1 MYKEAAP
8 LGNLKD
14 SNARMKVYE
23 HLTLVHNSEYYLKEH
38 QDIIDALRGKTNKR
52 PEKLMES
59 HIERTRKDLLDY
71 YRMIGS

>member
-1 MYKEAAP
+1 M
-8 LGNLKD
+8 
-14 SNARMKVYE
+14 
-23 HLTLVHNSEYYLKEH
+23 HNSEYYLKEN

-52 PEKLMES
+52 PEKLMEA